1 MKKQKLYFQRHYD
14 QWKGLDVAIEEE
26 VDGYG
31 LYIQIPDTNMEEGSV
46 TAISADFEGVGSIAC
61 SVVDEKKRIIRV
73 EVPKVILANDGLY
86 RVSFTI
92 AYNSKGSESKIEK
105 TAIQT
110 FTILDTIEFSEEEII
125 ADDRYSLLTDLLN
138 QVQEEEIDVSIFA
151 KKEDVEKLI
160 EEALNGVNMD
170 TIISE
175 LEARGLYVTPDELT
189 NRINSLK
196 NVYQTKFDMADYAK
210 KTDLNGYAKNTE
222 IDDKLNRYYTTTSD
236 LEKKYVQKVNGKSLT
251 SNDFTDVLKAK
262 LENLPED
269 GNYDDTELRELI
281 KKKASHDYV
290 DEKIESLNTIN
301 REDYYDKTVINN
313 YVDDIYDMHNNSIS
327 DLEEDITN
335 IENNIDNIEES
346 YLKKEDYQY
355 ADGINTDD
363 VMSNEKTLTEILK
376 ELMYKEIEIKDFK
389 STLISHLYEFKADT
403 LTSITLQWELNKN
416 PISQSINIYN
426 GAISADSR
434 EITISTNINND
445 TDIILTVVDENGV
458 EKKSTIPIKFVF
470 PSYYGV
476 YDDKLNVDIMRNG
489 TKILINKE
497 NKTIDMSYTN
507 SKIFFAY
514 PKVFGELVDIK
525 DNNGLS
531 YFNDF
536 IYNGTDYS
544 TSGTSYNVYML
555 DEKATCKNI
564 SYSLIFK
571 KEEE

>member
-14 QWKGLDVAIEEE
+14 QWKGLDIAIEEE
-26 VDGYG
+26 IDGYG
-31 LYIQIPDTNMEEGSV
+31 LYIQIPDTNMEDGSV
-46 TAISADFEGVGSIAC
+46 TAISADFEGVGCIAC

-92 AYNSKGSESKIEK
+92 AYNSKGTESKIEK

-138 QVQEEEIDVSIFA
+138 QVQEEEIDVSVFA

-160 EEALNGVNMD
+160 EEALNGVDMD
-170 TIISE
+170 TIIAE
-175 LEARGLYVTPDELT
+175 LEARGLYITPDELT
-189 NRINSLK
+189 TRLNNVLSEYVKKFNIDDYLGAYVK
-196 NVYQTKFDMADYAK
+196 NDNLNIRLRDYATKTLLNDYVK
-210 KTDLNGYAKNTE
+210 KET
-222 IDDKLNRYYTTTSD
+222 
-236 LEKKYVQKVNGKSLT
+236 GKSLST
-251 SNDFTDVLKAK
+251 NDFTTTLKTK

-269 GNYDDTELRELI
+269 GNYDDTELRGLI
-281 KKKASHDYV
+281 DKKADTSTVIDLV
-290 DEKIESLNTIN
+290 NSINTIN
-301 REDYYDKTVINN
+301 RDDYYDKTAINE
-313 YVDDIYDMHNNSIS
+313 YVDKHNKDIS
-327 DLEEDITN
+327 DLGEDITN
-335 IENNIDNIEES
+335 VENNINNIEEN

-363 VMSNEKTLTEILK
+363 VISNEKTLTEILT
-376 ELMYKEIEIKDFK
+376 ELMYKEIEIKKFNT
-389 STLISHLYEFKADT
+389 TLISHLYEFRADK
-403 LTSITLQWELNKN
+403 LTSITLQWELSRN
-416 PISQSINIYN
+416 PISQNINIYSGN
-426 GAISADSR
+426 ISVDTR
-434 EITISTNINND
+434 EITIPIEISAN
-445 TDIILTVVDENGV
+445 TDIILTVVDEKGI
-458 EKKSTIPIKFVF
+458 EKKSIIPIKFVF
-470 PSYYGV
+470 PSYYGTYENTLSV
-476 YDDKLNVDIMRNG
+476 DNVRNG
-489 TKILINKE
+489 NKIIMDNKNTTINM
-497 NKTIDMSYTN
+497 NYTN

-536 IYNGTDYS
+536 IYNGTDYA
-544 TSGTSYNVYML
+544 TGGTSYNVYML

>member
-170 TIISE
+170 TIILE
-175 LEARGLYVTPDELT
+175 LEVRGLYITPEELT
-189 NRINSLK
+189 DRINSLK

-210 KTDLNGYAKNTE
+210 KTDLKGYAKNTE
-222 IDDKLNRYYTTTSD
+222 IDDKLNRYYTTTTD

-251 SNDFTDVLKAK
+251 SNDFTDALKTK

-269 GNYDDTELRELI
+269 GNYDDTELRNLI
-281 KKKASHDYV
+281 DKKADTSTVIDLV
-290 DEKIESLNTIN
+290 NSINTIS
-301 REDYYDKTVINN
+301 REDYYDKTAINN

-355 ADGINTDD
+355 ADGIQTDD
-363 VMSNEKTLTEILK
+363 VMLNERTLTEILT
-376 ELMYKEIEIKDFK
+376 ELIYKEIEIKKFNT
-389 STLISHLYEFKADT
+389 TLISRLYEFRVDK
-403 LTSITLQWELNKN
+403 LTSITLQWELSRN
-416 PISQSINIYN
+416 PISQNINIYN
-426 GAISADSR
+426 GIISADSR
-434 EITISTNINND
+434 EITISTNINTD
-445 TDIILTVVDENGV
+445 TDIVLTVVDEKGI
-458 EKKSTIPIKFVF
+458 EKKSIIPIKFVF
-470 PSYYGV
+470 PSYYGT
-476 YDDKLNVDIMRNG
+476 YENTLSVDNIRNG
-489 TKILINKE
+489 NKIIMDNK
-497 NKTIDMSYTN
+497 NITIDMSYTN

-536 IYNGTDYS
+536 IYNGTDYA
-544 TSGTSYNVYML
+544 TGGTSYNVYML

>member
-14 QWKGLDVAIEEE
+14 QWKGLDIAIEEE

-31 LYIQIPDTNMEEGSV
+31 LYIQIPDTNMEDGSV

-61 SVVDEKKRIIRV
+61 SVADEKKRIIRV

-110 FTILDTIEFSEEEII
+110 FTILDTIEFSEEEIM

-160 EEALNGVNMD
+160 EEALNGVDMD
-170 TIISE
+170 TIIAE
-175 LEARGLYVTPDELT
+175 LETRGIYITSEELEKRLESFKVSLSTGEGFVKKTELNNILVKYVKGTDLISTLGLYVD
-189 NRINSLK
+189 
-196 NVYQTKFDMADYAK
+196 
-210 KTDLNGYAKNTE
+210 NT
-222 IDDKLNRYYTTTSD
+222 KLNTRLKGYV
-236 LEKKYVQKVNGKSLT
+236 EKVEGKELS
-251 SNDFTDVLKAK
+251 SNDFTDELKDK
-262 LENLPED
+262 LLKVRED
-269 GNYDDTELRELI
+269 GNYDDSEIRDLI
-281 KKKASHDYV
+281 SKKASHNYV
-290 DEKIESLNTIN
+290 DEKIESLNAISK
-301 REDYYDKTVINN
+301 EDYYDKTIIDD
-313 YVDDIYDMHNNSIS
+313 YVDKHNRDIS
-327 DLEEDITN
+327 DLGDDIVD
-335 IENNIDNIEES
+335 IENNIEEN

-363 VMSNEKTLTEILK
+363 IISNEKTLTEILR

-389 STLISHLYEFKADT
+389 STLISHLYEFRVDK
-403 LTSITLQWELNKN
+403 LTSITLQWELSRN

-426 GAISADSR
+426 GIISTDSR
-434 EITISTNINND
+434 EITVSTNINTD
-445 TDIILTVVDENGV
+445 TDIVLTVVDEKGV
-458 EKKSTIPIKFVF
+458 EKKSIIPIKFVF
-470 PSYYGV
+470 PSYYGT
-476 YDDKLNVDIMRNG
+476 YENTLSIDNIRNG
-489 TKILINKE
+489 NKIIMDNK
-497 NKTIDMSYTN
+497 NITIDMSYTN

-536 IYNGTDYS
+536 IYNGIDYA
-544 TSGTSYNVYML
+544 TGGTSYNVYML

>member
-14 QWKGLDVAIEEE
+14 QWKGLDIAIEEE

-31 LYIQIPDTNMEEGSV
+31 LYIQIPDTNMEDGSV
-46 TAISADFEGVGSIAC
+46 TAISADFEGVGSIGC
-61 SVVDEKKRIIRV
+61 SIIDEKKRIIRV

-110 FTILDTIEFSEEEII
+110 FTILDTIEFSEEEIM

-138 QVQEEEIDVSIFA
+138 QVQEEEIDVSVFA

-160 EEALNGVNMD
+160 EEALNGVDMD
-170 TIISE
+170 TIIAE
-175 LEARGLYVTPDELT
+175 LEARGLYITPDELT
-189 NRINSLK
+189 NRLNKVLSEYVKKFNIDDYLGAYVK
-196 NVYQTKFDMADYAK
+196 NDNLNIRLRDYATKTLLNDYVK
-210 KTDLNGYAKNTE
+210 KEA
-222 IDDKLNRYYTTTSD
+222 
-236 LEKKYVQKVNGKSLT
+236 GKSLST
-251 SNDFTDVLKAK
+251 NDFTTTLKTK

-269 GNYDDTELRELI
+269 GNYDDTELRNLI
-281 KKKASHDYV
+281 EKKADTSTVIDLV
-290 DEKIESLNTIN
+290 NSINTIN
-301 REDYYDKTVINN
+301 REDYYDKTAINE
-313 YVDDIYDMHNNSIS
+313 YVDKHNKDIS
-327 DLEEDITN
+327 DLGEDITN

-363 VMSNEKTLTEILK
+363 IISNEKTLTEILR
-376 ELMYKEIEIKDFK
+376 ELMYKEIEIKKFNT
-389 STLISHLYEFKADT
+389 TLISHLYEFKADT

-426 GAISADSR
+426 GTISVNSR

-489 TKILINKE
+489 TKTLINKE

-544 TSGTSYNVYML
+544 TNGTSYNVYML

>member
-14 QWKGLDVAIEEE
+14 QWKGLDIAIEEE

-31 LYIQIPDTNMEEGSV
+31 LYIQIPDTNMEDGSV
-46 TAISADFEGVGSIAC
+46 TAISADFEGVGSIGC
-61 SVVDEKKRIIRV
+61 SVIDEKKRIIRV

-110 FTILDTIEFSEEEII
+110 FTILDTIEFSEEEIM

-138 QVQEEEIDVSIFA
+138 QVQEEEIDVSVFA

-160 EEALNGVNMD
+160 EEALNGVDMD
-170 TIISE
+170 TIIAE
-175 LEARGLYVTPDELT
+175 LEARGLYITPEELT
-189 NRINSLK
+189 DRINSLK
-196 NVYQTKFDMADYAK
+196 NIYQTKFDMADYVK
-210 KTDLNGYAKNTE
+210 KTDLNGYAKNVE
-222 IDDKLNRYYTTTSD
+222 VDSKLSKYTTTVD
-236 LEKKYVQKVNGKSLT
+236 LEKKYIQKVNGKSLT
-251 SNDFTDVLKAK
+251 SNDFTDALKTK

-269 GNYDDTELRELI
+269 GNYDDSELRNLI
-281 KKKASHDYV
+281 DKKADTSTVIDLV
-290 DEKIESLNTIN
+290 NSINTIS
-301 REDYYDKTVINN
+301 REDYYDKTAINN

-335 IENNIDNIEES
+335 IESNIDNIEEN

-355 ADGINTDD
+355 ADGIQTDD
-363 VMSNEKTLTEILK
+363 VMLNEKTLTEILT
-376 ELMYKEIEIKDFK
+376 ELIYKEIEIKKFNT
-389 STLISHLYEFKADT
+389 TLISHLYEFRVDT
-403 LTSITLQWELNKN
+403 LTSITLQWELNRN

-426 GAISADSR
+426 GTISVDSR
-434 EITISTNINND
+434 EITISTNINTD
-445 TDIILTVVDENGV
+445 TDIVLTVVDEKGV
-458 EKKSTIPIKFVF
+458 EKKSIIPIKFVF
-470 PSYYGV
+470 PSYYGT
-476 YDDKLNVDIMRNG
+476 YENTLSIDNIRSGNKIIMDNKN
-489 TKILINKE
+489 TTINM
-497 NKTIDMSYTN
+497 NYTN

-536 IYNGTDYS
+536 IYNGTDYA
-544 TSGTSYNVYML
+544 TGGTSYNVYML

>member
-14 QWKGLDVAIEEE
+14 QWKGLDIAIEEE

-31 LYIQIPDTNMEEGSV
+31 LYIQIPDTNMEDGSV
-46 TAISADFEGVGSIAC
+46 TAISADFEGVGCIAC
-61 SVVDEKKRIIRV
+61 SVADEKKRIIRV

-110 FTILDTIEFSEEEII
+110 FTILDTIEFSEEEIM

-138 QVQEEEIDVSIFA
+138 QVQEEEIDVSVFA

-160 EEALNGVNMD
+160 EEALNGVDMD
-170 TIISE
+170 TIIAE
-175 LEARGLYVTPDELT
+175 LEARGLYITPEELT
-189 NRINSLK
+189 DRINSLK
-196 NVYQTKFDMADYAK
+196 NIYQTKFDMADYVK
-210 KTDLNGYAKNTE
+210 KTDINGYATNVSV
-222 IDDKLNRYYTTTSD
+222 DNKLSKYTTTVD
-236 LEKKYVQKVNGKSLT
+236 LEKKYIQKVNGKSLT
-251 SNDFTDVLKAK
+251 SNDFTDALKTK

-269 GNYDDTELRELI
+269 GNYDDSELRKLI
-281 KKKASHDYV
+281 DKKADTSTVIDLV
-290 DEKIESLNTIN
+290 NSINTIS
-301 REDYYDKTVINN
+301 REDYYDKTAINN

-355 ADGINTDD
+355 ADGIQTDD
-363 VMSNEKTLTEILK
+363 VMLNEKTLTEILT
-376 ELMYKEIEIKDFK
+376 ELIYKEIEIKDFK
-389 STLISHLYEFKADT
+389 STLVSHLYEFRVDT
-403 LTSITLQWELNKN
+403 LTSITLQWELNRK

-426 GAISADSR
+426 GTISVDSR
-434 EITISTNINND
+434 EITITTNINAD
-445 TDIILTVVDENGV
+445 TDIVLTVVDEKGV
-458 EKKSTIPIKFVF
+458 EKKSIIPIKFVF
-470 PSYYGV
+470 PSYYGT
-476 YDDKLNVDIMRNG
+476 YENTLSVDNIRNG
-489 TKILINKE
+489 NKIIMDNKNITINM
-497 NKTIDMSYTN
+497 NYTN

-536 IYNGTDYS
+536 IYNGTDYA
-544 TSGTSYNVYML
+544 TGGTSYNVYML

>member
-14 QWKGLDVAIEEE
+14 QWKGLDIAIEEE

-31 LYIQIPDTNMEEGSV
+31 LYIQIPDTNMEDGSV
-46 TAISADFEGVGSIAC
+46 TAISADFEGVGCIAC
-61 SVVDEKKRIIRV
+61 SVADEKKRIIRV

-110 FTILDTIEFSEEEII
+110 FTILDTIEFSEEEIM

-138 QVQEEEIDVSIFA
+138 QVQEEEIDVSVFA

-160 EEALNGVNMD
+160 EEALNGVDMD
-170 TIISE
+170 TIIAE
-175 LEARGLYVTPDELT
+175 LEARGLYITPEELT
-189 NRINSLK
+189 SRIDSLR
-196 NVYQTKFDMADYAK
+196 NIYQTKFDMADYVK
-210 KTDLNGYAKNTE
+210 EKDLEGYATNVSV
-222 IDDKLNRYYTTTSD
+222 DNKLSKYTTTVD
-236 LEKKYVQKVNGKSLT
+236 LEKKYIQKVNGKSLT
-251 SNDFTDVLKAK
+251 SNDFTDALKTK

-269 GNYDDTELRELI
+269 GNYDDSELRNLI
-281 KKKASHDYV
+281 DKKADTSTVIDLV
-290 DEKIESLNTIN
+290 NSINTIN
-301 REDYYDKTVINN
+301 REDYYDKTAINN

-355 ADGINTDD
+355 SDGIQTDD
-363 VMSNEKTLTEILK
+363 VMLNEKTLTEILT
-376 ELMYKEIEIKDFK
+376 ELIYKEIEIKKFNT
-389 STLISHLYEFKADT
+389 TLISYLYEFKVDK
-403 LTSITLQWELNKN
+403 LTSITLQWELSRN
-416 PISQSINIYN
+416 PISQSVNIYN
-426 GAISADSR
+426 GIISTDSR
-434 EITISTNINND
+434 EITISTNINTD
-445 TDIILTVVDENGV
+445 TDIVLTVVDEKGV
-458 EKKSTIPIKFVF
+458 EKKSIIPIKFVF
-470 PSYYGV
+470 PSYYGT
-476 YDDKLNVDIMRNG
+476 YENTLSVDNIRNG
-489 TKILINKE
+489 NKIIMDNKNTTINM
-497 NKTIDMSYTN
+497 NYTN

-536 IYNGTDYS
+536 IYNGTDYA
-544 TSGTSYNVYML
+544 TGGTSYNVYML

>member
-14 QWKGLDVAIEEE
+14 QWKGLDIAIEEE

-31 LYIQIPDTNMEEGSV
+31 LYIQIPDTNMEDGSV

-61 SVVDEKKRIIRV
+61 SVADEKKRIIRV

-110 FTILDTIEFSEEEII
+110 FTILDTIEFSEEEIM

-138 QVQEEEIDVSIFA
+138 QVQEEEIDVSVFA

-160 EEALNGVNMD
+160 EEALNGVDMD
-170 TIISE
+170 TIIAE
-175 LEARGLYVTPDELT
+175 LETRGIYITSEELEKRLESFKVSLSTGEGFVKKTELNNILVKYVKGTDLTNTLGLYVD
-189 NRINSLK
+189 
-196 NVYQTKFDMADYAK
+196 
-210 KTDLNGYAKNTE
+210 NT
-222 IDDKLNRYYTTTSD
+222 KLNTRLKGYV
-236 LEKKYVQKVNGKSLT
+236 EKIEGKELS
-251 SNDFTDVLKAK
+251 SNDFTDELKDK
-262 LENLPED
+262 LLKVRED
-269 GNYDDTELRELI
+269 GNYDDSEIRDLI
-281 KKKASHDYV
+281 SKKASHNYV
-290 DEKIESLNTIN
+290 DEKIESLNAISK
-301 REDYYDKTVINN
+301 EDYYDKTIIDD
-313 YVDDIYDMHNNSIS
+313 YVDKHNRDIS
-327 DLEEDITN
+327 DLGDDIVD
-335 IENNIDNIEES
+335 IENNIEEN

-363 VMSNEKTLTEILK
+363 IISNEKTLTEILR

-389 STLISHLYEFKADT
+389 STLISHLYEFRVDT

-426 GAISADSR
+426 GTISANSR
-434 EITISTNINND
+434 EITISTNINTD
-445 TDIILTVVDENGV
+445 TDIVLTVVDEKGV
-458 EKKSTIPIKFVF
+458 EKKSIIPIKFVF
-470 PSYYGV
+470 PSYYGT
-476 YDDKLNVDIMRNG
+476 YENTLSVDNIRNG
-489 TKILINKE
+489 NKIIMDNK
-497 NKTIDMSYTN
+497 NTTIDMSYTN

-536 IYNGTDYS
+536 IYNGTDYA
-544 TSGTSYNVYML
+544 TGGTSYNVYML

>member
-14 QWKGLDVAIEEE
+14 QWKGLDIAIEEE

-31 LYIQIPDTNMEEGSV
+31 LYIQIPDTNMEDGSV

-110 FTILDTIEFSEEEII
+110 FTILDTIEFSEEEIM

-138 QVQEEEIDVSIFA
+138 QVQEEEIDVSVFA

-160 EEALNGVNMD
+160 EEALNGVDMD
-170 TIISE
+170 TIIAE
-175 LEARGLYVTPDELT
+175 LETRGIYITSEELEKRLESFKVSLSTGEGFVKKTELNNILVKYVKGTDLTNTLGLYVD
-189 NRINSLK
+189 
-196 NVYQTKFDMADYAK
+196 
-210 KTDLNGYAKNTE
+210 NT
-222 IDDKLNRYYTTTSD
+222 KLNTRLKGYV
-236 LEKKYVQKVNGKSLT
+236 EKIEGKELS
-251 SNDFTDVLKAK
+251 SNDFTDELKDK
-262 LENLPED
+262 LLKVRED
-269 GNYDDTELRELI
+269 GNYDDSEIRDLI
-281 KKKASHDYV
+281 SKKASHNYV
-290 DEKIESLNTIN
+290 DEKIESLNAISK
-301 REDYYDKTVINN
+301 EDYYDKTIIDD
-313 YVDDIYDMHNNSIS
+313 YVDKHNRDIS
-327 DLEEDITN
+327 DLGDDIVD
-335 IENNIDNIEES
+335 IENNIEEN

-363 VMSNEKTLTEILK
+363 IISNEKTLTEILR

-389 STLISHLYEFKADT
+389 STLISHLYEFRVDT

-426 GAISADSR
+426 GTISVDSR
-434 EITISTNINND
+434 EITITTNINTD
-445 TDIILTVVDENGV
+445 TDIVLTVVDENGV
-458 EKKSTIPIKFVF
+458 EKKSIIPIRFAF
-470 PSYYGV
+470 PSYYGI
-476 YDDKLNVDIMRNG
+476 YDDKLNIDIMRNG
-489 TKILINKE
+489 TKILMNGE

-536 IYNGTDYS
+536 IYNGTDYA
-544 TSGTSYNVYML
+544 TGGTSYNVYML